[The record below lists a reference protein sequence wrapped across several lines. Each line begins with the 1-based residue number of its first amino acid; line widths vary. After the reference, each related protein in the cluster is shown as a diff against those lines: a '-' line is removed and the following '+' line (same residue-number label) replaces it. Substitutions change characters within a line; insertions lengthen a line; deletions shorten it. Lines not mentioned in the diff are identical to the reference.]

1 MKGIPTDDPPD
12 DGALVKYEILH
23 DENSIT
29 TYPTVDISYFTAGDI
44 YAAPAAGKETH
55 RFIGWVT
62 GSGAGVITDYTQDAA
77 LDRYADLTI
86 YTTAERAEKLTE
98 EGFAPINGGFAVLA
112 DNLTEMPDGG
122 ANYYAVWEPCRAE
135 YVVQLWFED
144 ADQENLYVLSHS
156 LDFVRSANIG
166 DTVSYTDFDV
176 LRADEAPVIAATQ
189 AEDGFPYTIKDPDSG
204 VEDSYT
210 SYESSYVH
218 SPFYGFDLLKCE
230 CGEDCACTTGGT
242 CDCPVCQAM
251 TLSHP
256 DTTGN
261 KCNCQGV
268 TVGND
273 GKTVLSVFYTRETW
287 KIVYHPTVE
296 MAAYKDYPIVSGTQ
310 SAMESIIGRFAHHIL
325 FDKANEDPTLPETYT
340 YEGKYG
346 MPISQGHQVG
356 SAAPLGA
363 GYTGVDYSQ
372 WEAIAQAF
380 SDGGDN
386 PGQTNVG
393 TYANLYLNN
402 FLGVGSR
409 EGLYFNTEPHNAN
422 YYQSPE
428 GTFNSAKLGFS
439 GVSEIQPSVFM
450 EYANK
455 GGDIDPATG
464 TAPETVTMQ
473 RYTGVWKGERFE
485 RESSYNL
492 ADGSYTYGTHT
503 MHLYPFYGNVDNT
516 YIINY
521 YGEALPSD
529 PDSECL
535 SITRNDVTT
544 RYKLVKV
551 DTVVSPSDS
560 LFYDATIPSGYTAQ
574 MWRTSIRTNF
584 TANSNSFR
592 GNLVTNAVSQ
602 SSVRKPWSITPTAN
616 PMSGNYANYQNT
628 LIESNNSYRAYLP
641 TWEVWQ
647 GSSKVGN
654 ILPDGYWITDWIRV
668 VGNAGTM
675 ANMTPELEA
684 RLQSTVR
691 IGALFPQVT
700 ANHWGTRGT
709 NAFFYPGKAGESRY
723 PNAVTASTNAIAL
736 TRNRYSITYNS
747 VFIGSDGKLVTDDN
761 GDIVVQPLITTN
773 DAAGK
778 PEILFEQ
785 RLDGTGNAKNYYNAY
800 FAYDSATKE
809 FTHLGYTAPESLEE
823 GKTLIGG
830 EGKWYLDPDGTIE
843 FDETTMLSMP
853 SRNLDVYYVLSDVKY
868 NVVFVD
874 KLTGTRHLD
883 VSINGEVQSLD
894 HVLNYQ
900 TVMPNTTALPVPD
913 PVHDQYLFAGWFLDE
928 EGEIPFSFDQEITGD
943 TIVYALWK
951 PKVPVNYTI
960 NHILEYPDGRLEVLD
975 ESETVLGYVGQ
986 TVDAR
991 ALSENYYANGM
1002 YFEPDDY
1009 SKTMVL
1015 TENAE
1020 ENVLNFIYHYAERT
1034 FIIRYREDGNEDNLV
1049 APDLVVTTKL
1059 LYVTARYK
1067 NFEDWGWHLTS
1078 EPVVSCPVRD
1088 GEPAVITFLYE
1099 RLPGPTLEL
1108 EALKWLNDE
1117 SFTGE
1122 RFNFILTNANGG
1134 QKELTAVDGK
1144 INYSLYFDAPGE
1156 YSFHLT
1162 EVDEGQ
1168 LGVKYDHSDFE
1179 IRVRVYED
1187 KKTNLRIQ
1195 DVRYFLNGQPY
1206 MEAAEPQFRNYERLD
1221 IERLGVEIPKYLND
1235 EFFTG
1240 ERFSFALTDAKGKVQ
1255 TLKAVDGKV
1264 NFTLGFDQPGEY
1276 VYDLVEI
1283 DEGEFGVK
1291 YDKSA
1296 YQIRVTVSED
1306 DKAVLHIDK
1315 VEYLLN
1321 GAPYTEENMTF
1332 ENKEAP
1338 KSEDSVSTGDTSHL
1352 MLWLTL
1358 LLATGTGAV
1367 LILCVS
1373 RKQSKKGKHDR

>member
-1 MKGIPTDDPPD
+1 M
-12 DGALVKYEILH
+12 
-23 DENSIT
+23 
-29 TYPTVDISYFTAGDI
+29 
-44 YAAPAAGKETH
+44 
-55 RFIGWVT
+55 
-62 GSGAGVITDYTQDAA
+62 
-77 LDRYADLTI
+77 
-86 YTTAERAEKLTE
+86 
-98 EGFAPINGGFAVLA
+98 LA
-112 DNLTEMPDGG
+112 DSLTEMPDGG
-122 ANYYAVWEPCRAE
+122 ANYYAVWEPCRSE

-166 DTVSYTDFDV
+166 DTVTYTDFDV

-230 CGEDCACTTGGT
+230 CGGDCACATGGT

-273 GKTVLSVFYTRETW
+273 GKTVLNVFYTRETW

-296 MAAYKDYPIVSGTQ
+296 MSAYKDYPYVSGVQT
-310 SAMESIIGRFAHHIL
+310 AVESVIGRFAHHIL

-346 MPISQGHQVG
+346 MPISQGHQAG
-356 SAAPLGA
+356 SSTPLGA

-372 WEAIAQAF
+372 WEQIAL
-380 SDGGDN
+380 DNVGGD
-386 PGQTNVG
+386 TAYG
-393 TYANLYLNN
+393 TYTNAYMRDFLNTA
-402 FLGVGSR
+402 SR
-409 EGLYFNTEPHNAN
+409 EGLYFNSEPHNAN
-422 YYQSPE
+422 YYQDPE
-428 GTFNSAKLGFS
+428 GTFVSAQLGFA
-439 GVSEIQPSVFM
+439 GVAEIVPSVFM
-450 EYANK
+450 TYANR

-473 RYTGVWKGERFE
+473 RYTGVWKGERFS

-535 SITRNDVTT
+535 SITRNNVTT

-560 LFYDATIPSGYTAQ
+560 LFYEATIPSGYMAQ

-584 TANSNSFR
+584 TANNNSFR
-592 GNLVTNAVSQ
+592 GNLVTNPVAQ
-602 SSVRKPWSITPTAN
+602 SSVRLPNNITPAAT
-616 PMSGNYANYQNT
+616 PMSGNFANYKNT
-628 LIESNNSYRAYLP
+628 LVQCNNSYRAYLP
-641 TWEVWQ
+641 SWEVWQ
-647 GSSKVGN
+647 GRQKVGN
-654 ILPDGYWITDWIRV
+654 MLPDGYWITDWIRV

-675 ANMTPELEA
+675 ADMTPELGA
-684 RLQSTVR
+684 RLQSSVL

-700 ANHWGTRGT
+700 ANHWGNRGT
-709 NAFFYPGKAGESRY
+709 NAFLYPGKAGESRY
-723 PNAVTASTNAIAL
+723 PYAVTASTNAIAL

-747 VFIGSDGKLVTDDN
+747 VFLDADGKLVTDDN

-785 RLDGTGNAKNYYNAY
+785 RLDGTGNANNYYNAY

-874 KLTGTRHLD
+874 ELTGTRHLD

-900 TVMPNTTALPVPD
+900 MVMPNTTAMPVPD

-1015 TENAE
+1015 TENE
-1020 ENVLNFIYHYAERT
+1020 DENVLNFIYHYAERT

-1122 RFNFILTNANGG
+1122 RFNFILTNENGG
-1134 QKELTAVDGK
+1134 QQNLTAVDGK

-1195 DVRYFLNGQPY
+1195 DVRYFLNGQPFTENQ
-1206 MEAAEPQFRNYERLD
+1206 MAFRNYERYSGETL
-1221 IERLGVEIPKYLND
+1221 ELEVLKYMNGKLP
-1235 EFFTG
+1235 EG
-1240 ERFSFALTDAKGKVQ
+1240 ERFSFTLTDAQGNEQ
-1255 TLKAVDGKV
+1255 TLNAVDGKF
-1264 NFTLGFDQPGEY
+1264 NLKLDFDRAGTF
-1276 VYDLVEI
+1276 VYRLTEV
-1283 DEGEFGVK
+1283 DEGEFGIM
-1291 YDKSA
+1291 YDQSV
-1296 YQIRVTVSED
+1296 YEIRVTVSED
-1306 DKAVLHIDK
+1306 ERAILHIDK

-1321 GAPYTEENMTF
+1321 GAPYTEENMSF

-1338 KSEDSVSTGDTSHL
+1338 KPDDSVATGDTSHL